1 MLEAEIHGAG
11 VGDEEIVPSDD
22 SDEVAGDVAASDAL
36 AVDDVIREADM
47 SIRLDPLPANQA
59 NLGHVSIAKV
69 SLLSLVAYFSAVTP
83 LDLLASNSGQQNRQQ
98 RHDQGRSREVLSRGQ
113 DRTET
118 NGS

>member
-36 AVDDVIREADM
+36 AVDDVIRKADM

-59 NLGHVSIAKV
+59 NLGRVSIAKV
-69 SLLSLVAYFSAVTP
+69 SLFIISCIFF
-83 LDLLASNSGQQNRQQ
+83 
-98 RHDQGRSREVLSRGQ
+98 
-113 DRTET
+113 
-118 NGS
+118 

>member
-22 SDEVAGDVAASDAL
+22 SDEVAGDVAVSDAL

-59 NLGHVSIAKV
+59 NLGRVSIAKV
-69 SLLSLVAYFSAVTP
+69 SLLSLVAYFSDVTR

-98 RHDQGRSREVLSRGQ
+98 RHNQGRSREVLSRGQ

>member
-11 VGDEEIVPSDD
+11 VGDEEIIPSDD

-36 AVDDVIREADM
+36 AVDDVIRKADM
-47 SIRLDPLPANQA
+47 SIHLDPLPANQA

-69 SLLSLVAYFSAVTP
+69 SLLSLVAYSSDVMPFH
-83 LDLLASNSGQQNRQQ
+83 LLALNSGQQNRQQ
-98 RHDQGRSREVLSRGQ
+98 CHNQGRSREVLSRGQ